1 MRSPD
6 NSRYRP
12 HYGMDT
18 LKRVYADTGRR
29 SLEHS
34 DADDLVIDIYQL
46 VSWVLQYAG
55 LIRRLFGERMTA
67 NNQLLLRAPVIERID
82 MANCYL

>member
-29 SLEHS
+29 
-34 DADDLVIDIYQL
+34 A
-46 VSWVLQYAG
+46 A
-55 LIRRLFGERMTA
+55 
-67 NNQLLLRAPVIERID
+67 LLPGGA
-82 MANCYL
+82 A

>member
-6 NSRYRP
+6 NSRYCP

-29 SLEHS
+29 AALLPGGAAQSITL
-34 DADDLVIDIYQL
+34 LMT
-46 VSWVLQYAG
+46 WVLSSG
-55 LIRRLFGERMTA
+55 HR
-67 NNQLLLRAPVIERID
+67 
-82 MANCYL
+82 YLHNS